1 MRLATLQKYLN
12 ITVEPTRAF
21 LSSVSICGELY
32 EEETVNL
39 FYQLFPPLDS
49 LALTVC
55 WDVCVCVN
63 MCMESVS
70 FRVVCFLMALLF
82 NCEKIDCC
90 YCC

>member
-12 ITVEPTRAF
+12 IIVEPTRAF

-39 FYQLFPPLDS
+39 FYQLFSPLDS

-55 WDVCVCVN
+55 WDVCVCECVHG
-63 MCMESVS
+63 
-70 FRVVCFLMALLF
+70 VCVISGCLF
-82 NCEKIDCC
+82 SYGFIV
-90 YCC
+90 